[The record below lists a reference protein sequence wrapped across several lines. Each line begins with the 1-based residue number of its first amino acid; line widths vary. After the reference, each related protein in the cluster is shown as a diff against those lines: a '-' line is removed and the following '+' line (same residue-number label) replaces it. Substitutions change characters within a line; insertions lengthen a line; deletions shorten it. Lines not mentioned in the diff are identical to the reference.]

1 MNDKINKIQGV
12 ILVGFVV
19 FYGGSLAVN
28 AVMAVFG
35 KATLAVWH
43 WPLFYLTAQFCI
55 CQIPEED
62 RARIT
67 AAARHVTKGVATTM
81 LFVFRRAV
89 RSLAALFIKSRTTQT
104 KEA

>member
-1 MNDKINKIQGV
+1 MNDKINKIQSV

-43 WPLFYLTAQFCI
+43 WPLFYLAAQFCI
-55 CQIPEED
+55 CQIPEE
-62 RARIT
+62 AKVRIT
-67 AAARHVTKGVATTM
+67 AALRHVTKGVALRL
-81 LFVFRRAV
+81 LFVSRRAV
-89 RSLAALFIKSRTTQT
+89 RSLAALFIKSRTTQAR
-104 KEA
+104 EA